1 METIMN
7 HTHEASHKEFAS
19 NSKANA
25 GLTLGIIG
33 TALGALNTIGT
44 GRGLLG
50 GILGGG
56 PAPVWGGG
64 DMASEATTMTPEDLY
79 IERKQCRDYID
90 TTKQFYEGQIVLLN
104 KIDKGFEAA
113 KQQNIDWSFG
123 LYKYSRDSKDELAA
137 KIAEVNAKVDVMA
150 AVRPYQDA
158 LINAKIDNNALVADF
173 NLFRRTCKM
182 MTGQLVLPST
192 PTVTGYGSY
201 LYCCGNQPT
210 SEATNA

>member
-56 PAPVWGGG
+56 SDPVWGG
-64 DMASEATTMTPEDLY
+64 DMGAEAAAITPEDLY

-201 LYCCGNQPT
+201 LYCCGNQPV
-210 SEATNA
+210 SETTNP

>member
-19 NSKANA
+19 NSKGNA

-33 TALGALNTIGT
+33 TALGALNTLGA

-56 PAPVWGGG
+56 PAPVWGG
-64 DMASEATTMTPEDLY
+64 DMGAEATAITPEDLY

-201 LYCCGNQPT
+201 LYCCGNQPV
-210 SEATNA
+210 SEATNP

>member
-19 NSKANA
+19 NSKGNA

-33 TALGALNTIGT
+33 TALGALNTLGA

-50 GILGGG
+50 GILGGS
-56 PAPVWGGG
+56 PAPAWGG

-201 LYCCGNQPT
+201 LYCCGNQPV
-210 SEATNA
+210 SEATNP

>member
-1 METIMN
+1 MT
-7 HTHEASHKEFAS
+7 THEAHAHKEFAS
-19 NSKANA
+19 NSKGNA
-25 GLTLGIIG
+25 ALTLGIIG
-33 TALGALNTIGT
+33 TALSALNSVG
-44 GRGLLG
+44 GRGILG
-50 GILGGG
+50 GILGGS
-56 PAPVWGGG
+56 PAPVWGG
-64 DMASEATTMTPEDLY
+64 DMASEAAAITPEDLY
-79 IERKQCRDYID
+79 IERKQCQNYID

-158 LINAKIDNNALVADF
+158 LINAKIDNNALVSDF

-201 LYCCGNQPT
+201 LYCPCNQT
-210 SEATNA
+210 VTTEAGS

>member
-1 METIMN
+1 METTN
-7 HTHEASHKEFAS
+7 FHETHKEFAS
-19 NSKANA
+19 NSKGNA

-33 TALGALNTIGT
+33 TALGALNAVGGKGI
-44 GRGLLG
+44 LG

-56 PAPVWGGG
+56 TVSGG
-64 DMASEATTMTPEDLY
+64 DVASEASSMTPESLY
-79 IERKQCRDYID
+79 IERKQCQDYIEA
-90 TTKQFYEGQIVLLN
+90 TKRFYDGQIALIS

-158 LINAKIDNNALVADF
+158 LIDAKINNNALVADF

-201 LYCCGNQPT
+201 LYCNCNQPVAT
-210 SEATNA
+210 EAGA

>member
-33 TALGALNTIGT
+33 TALGALNTLGT

-50 GILGGG
+50 GILGGSLA
-56 PAPVWGGG
+56 PAWGG

-201 LYCCGNQPT
+201 LYCCGNQPV
-210 SEATNA
+210 SEATNP

>member
-1 METIMN
+1 METMTN
-7 HTHEASHKEFAS
+7 HEGYAHKEFAS
-19 NSKANA
+19 NSKGNA
-25 GLTLGIIG
+25 ALTLGIIG
-33 TALGALNTIGT
+33 TALGALNTLGN
-44 GRGLLG
+44 GRGILGGLLG
-50 GILGGG
+50 GN
-56 PAPVWGGG
+56 PAPAWGG
-64 DMASEATTMTPEDLY
+64 DMASEAAAITPEDLY

-158 LINAKIDNNALVADF
+158 LINAKIDNNALVSDF
-173 NLFRRTCKM
+173 NLFKRTCKM

-201 LYCCGNQPT
+201 LYCPCNQPV
-210 SEATNA
+210 ATETTGA

>member
-1 METIMN
+1 M
-7 HTHEASHKEFAS
+7 
-19 NSKANA
+19 
-25 GLTLGIIG
+25 IIG
-33 TALGALNTIGT
+33 TALGALNTIGA

-64 DMASEATTMTPEDLY
+64 DMASEAAAITPEDLY

-158 LINAKIDNNALVADF
+158 LINAKIDNNALAADF

-201 LYCCGNQPT
+201 LYCCGNQPV
-210 SEATNA
+210 SEATNP

>member
-19 NSKANA
+19 NSKGNA

-56 PAPVWGGG
+56 PAPVWGG
-64 DMASEATTMTPEDLY
+64 DMGAEAAAITPEDLY

-201 LYCCGNQPT
+201 LYCCGNQPV
-210 SEATNA
+210 SETTNG

>member
-33 TALGALNTIGT
+33 TALGALNTLGT

-56 PAPVWGGG
+56 PAPVWGG
-64 DMASEATTMTPEDLY
+64 DMASEAASITSEDLY

-201 LYCCGNQPT
+201 LYCCGNQPV
-210 SEATNA
+210 SEATNP

>member
-1 METIMN
+1 MT
-7 HTHEASHKEFAS
+7 THEAHAHKEFAS

-33 TALGALNTIGT
+33 TALGALNSVG
-44 GRGLLG
+44 GRGILG

-56 PAPVWGGG
+56 PAPAWGG
-64 DMASEATTMTPEDLY
+64 DMASEAATITPEDLY
-79 IERKQCRDYID
+79 IERKQCQNYID

-158 LINAKIDNNALVADF
+158 LINAKIDNNALVSDF

-201 LYCCGNQPT
+201 LYCPCSQPV
-210 SEATNA
+210 ATETTNG

>member
-1 METIMN
+1 M
-7 HTHEASHKEFAS
+7 
-19 NSKANA
+19 
-25 GLTLGIIG
+25 IIG
-33 TALGALNTIGT
+33 TALGALNTLGT
-44 GRGLLG
+44 GRGILG
-50 GILGGG
+50 GILGGN
-56 PAPVWGGG
+56 PAPVWGG
-64 DMASEATTMTPEDLY
+64 DMGSEASTITPEDLY
-79 IERKQCRDYID
+79 IERKQYRDYID

-158 LINAKIDNNALVADF
+158 LINAKIDNNALVSDF
-173 NLFRRTCKM
+173 NLFKRTCKM

-201 LYCCGNQPT
+201 LYCPCNQPVT
-210 SEATNA
+210 ESAGA

>member
-1 METIMN
+1 M
-7 HTHEASHKEFAS
+7 
-19 NSKANA
+19 
-25 GLTLGIIG
+25 IIG
-33 TALGALNTIGT
+33 TALGALNAVGA
-44 GRGLLG
+44 GRGILG

-56 PAPVWGGG
+56 PAPAWGG
-64 DMASEATTMTPEDLY
+64 DMASEAASITPESLY
-79 IERKQCRDYID
+79 IERKQCQDYID
-90 TTKQFYEGQIVLLN
+90 ATKRFYDGQIALIS

-158 LINAKIDNNALVADF
+158 LIDAKINNNALVADF

-201 LYCCGNQPT
+201 LYCNCNQPVAT
-210 SEATNA
+210 EAGA

>member
-1 METIMN
+1 METMT
-7 HTHEASHKEFAS
+7 THEAHAHKEFAS
-19 NSKANA
+19 NSKGNA
-25 GLTLGIIG
+25 ALTLGIIG
-33 TALGALNTIGT
+33 TALGALNALGT
-44 GRGLLG
+44 GRGILG
-50 GILGGG
+50 GILGGS
-56 PAPVWGGG
+56 PAPAWGG
-64 DMASEATTMTPEDLY
+64 DMASEAASITPEDLY
-79 IERKQCRDYID
+79 IERKQCQNYID

-158 LINAKIDNNALVADF
+158 LINAKIDNNAIVSDF
-173 NLFRRTCKM
+173 NLFKRTCKM

-201 LYCCGNQPT
+201 LYCPCNQPV
-210 SEATNA
+210 ATETTGA

>member
-1 METIMN
+1 M
-7 HTHEASHKEFAS
+7 
-19 NSKANA
+19 
-25 GLTLGIIG
+25 IIG
-33 TALGALNTIGT
+33 TALGALGFAGKNGVL
-44 GRGLLG
+44 GGLLG
-50 GILGGG
+50 GS
-56 PAPVWGGG
+56 PAPAWGG
-64 DMASEATTMTPEDLY
+64 DMASEAAAITPEDLY
-79 IERKQCRDYID
+79 IERKQCQNYID

-158 LINAKIDNNALVADF
+158 LINAKIDNNALVSDF

-201 LYCCGNQPT
+201 LYCPCSQPVT
-210 SEATNA
+210 EATNG